1 MTKIKDLPP
10 YIKELKM
17 YGNYYVSPEGE
28 VYNRYGLKLKQ

>member
-17 YGNYYVSPEGE
+17 YGNYYVK
-28 VYNRYGLKLKQ
+28 VKYIIDMV